1 MNEETKGPE
10 PPASEKPPLREEEL
24 AQILEAHRKWVE
36 SKEKEGKRADLRRA
50 NLQGAKLYGANLQEA
65 DLSRANLQG
74 AILFDARLRGTNLRY
89 ARGLTQEQ
97 LDSACGDAETKLPP
111 GMKIR
116 TCTEEPPEARD

>member
-50 NLQGAKLYGANLQEA
+50 NLQGAKLYGANLQ
-65 DLSRANLQG
+65 G